1 MVFATLD
8 ENLEPSQPYR
18 TLFLRELILGGVIG
32 PSFVVSAALSDADI
46 ELTVGAVDAALA
58 VYRRALDEG
67 VDRYLRGRPVK
78 PVFRPFA

>member
-1 MVFATLD
+1 
-8 ENLEPSQPYR
+8 
-18 TLFLRELILGGVIG
+18 
-32 PSFVVSAALSDADI
+32 
-46 ELTVGAVDAALA
+46 LA